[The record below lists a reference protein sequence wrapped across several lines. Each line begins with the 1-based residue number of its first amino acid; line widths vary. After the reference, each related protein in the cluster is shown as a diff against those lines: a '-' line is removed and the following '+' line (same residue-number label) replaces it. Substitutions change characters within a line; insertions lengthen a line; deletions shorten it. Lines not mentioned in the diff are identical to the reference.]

1 MKHLLFAVF
10 ENGECTKKV
19 INALSRSGINGTAIA
34 STSLKHI
41 LHSIQEDSQDFI
53 TLRHLEQAAFED
65 NTTFYSVLEEKEIR
79 LAQEII
85 RDVTDH
91 FKKNKG
97 GMFVLPLED
106 YEGSF

>member
-10 ENGECTKKV
+10 ENGDVTKEV

-41 LHSIQEDSQDFI
+41 LHTIQEDRQFI
-53 TLRHLEQAAFED
+53 TLRQLESATFED
-65 NTTFYSVLEEKEIR
+65 NTTFYSVLDEKEIKQ
-79 LAQEII
+79 AKQII
-85 RDVTDH
+85 IDLTDH
-91 FKKNKG
+91 FKKIRG
-97 GMFVLPLED
+97 GMFVVPLEE